1 MVGKWK
7 GNIIMKAVFNVAITK
22 PEGGIKFASKETE
35 IDFVP
40 VSGMQVEDSAWKC
53 PVKVVSVCYGIE
65 SKDLFIT
72 LEKHDAENLK
82 DQESLLSMYEGHGWK
97 TP

>member
-1 MVGKWK
+1 
-7 GNIIMKAVFNVAITK
+7 MKAVFNVAITK
-22 PEGGIKFASKETE
+22 PGGGIRFASKETE

-40 VSGMQVEDSAWKC
+40 VAGMQVEDSVWKG
-53 PVKVVSVCYGIE
+53 PVKVVSVSYGIE
-65 SKDLFIT
+65 SKNLFIT

-82 DQESLLSMYEGHGWK
+82 DQESLLSMYGDHGWK

>member
-1 MVGKWK
+1 
-7 GNIIMKAVFNVAITK
+7 MKVVFEVAITK
-22 PEGGIKFASKETE
+22 PGGGIELARKEAE

-40 VSGMQVEDSAWKC
+40 VAGMQVEDSAWKC

-72 LEKHDAENLK
+72 LERHDAENSQ
-82 DQESLLSMYEGHGWK
+82 DQESLLKMYKSHGWK
-97 TP
+97 TPY